1 MTGLRAVLQS
11 AIADALRDEV
21 LALALAPGESV
32 TEASVALRYGCSRP
46 TARGAIDRLVA
57 EGVLRREAHRAA
69 RIPVLERADIVELYD
84 ARAVVETAALAA
96 LARIGAVPPAAVAAN
111 RALATAGRDAGFARE
126 DIAFHRSLI
135 GGQPN
140 RRLVRMHDGLMGEIE
155 LCIGQVH
162 AHRLLS
168 PSEIAAEHRRVLDAV
183 VAADPELAAAR
194 VGEHIRHSRD
204 RILAHYDLT
213 HTDAARPDAA
223 HPDAT
228 P

>member
-1 MTGLRAVLQS
+1 MPAASAVRPS
-11 AIADALRDEV
+11 TIADAVRDEV

-32 TEASVALRYGCSRP
+32 TEVAVAVRFGCSRP
-46 TARGAIDRLVA
+46 TARAAIDRLVA

-69 RIPVLERADIVELYD
+69 RVPVLERDDIVELYD

-111 RALATAGRDAGFARE
+111 RALATARRDAGFARE
-126 DIAFHRSLI
+126 DIAFHRSLVA
-135 GGQPN
+135 GQPN

-168 PSEIAAEHRRVLDAV
+168 PREISAEHQGVLDAV
-183 VAADPELAAAR
+183 VAADPHLAAAR
-194 VGEHIRHSRD
+194 VGEHIGHSRD
-204 RILAHYDLT
+204 RILAHYDAA
-213 HTDAARPDAA
+213 HPAAARPGAA
-223 HPDAT
+223 HPAAAH
-228 P
+228 